1 MSVTFHSM
9 DLVHSGPGC
18 KCSHHL
24 SKRSLID
31 IHSVLGDSGLY
42 HGFGE
47 DFPEPTKPLTS
58 FSHHFPTFSSHLP
71 VAPQGPKGPP
81 LVPPGHR
88 KGAAQHRLG
97 RGHVVCE
104 AAQLQGELRQGQ
116 GGLGRWRN
124 QEGIYISDVSSSY
137 VDNSYID
144 NSYI

>member
-1 MSVTFHSM
+1 M

-71 VAPQGPKGPP
+71 VAPKVPRAPRWFRQGTGKARRSTA
-81 LVPPGHR
+81 L
-88 KGAAQHRLG
+88 AAATSFAKPRSSRESCG
-97 RGHVVCE
+97 RGREALAVGEIKKGFILVMSPVVM
-104 AAQLQGELRQGQ
+104 
-116 GGLGRWRN
+116 
-124 QEGIYISDVSSSY
+124 
-137 VDNSYID
+137 
-144 NSYI
+144 